1 MKNMTKLLGLSAVG
15 LALSL
20 SSVACGDS
28 EEGSGGSDTTSS
40 VTTTNPTTTTGSP
53 TTTTTSSQSSTSTG
67 MMAVDLP
74 TLGNQIDRMGR
85 AAINTATTKT
95 FTPDP
100 ERNAAE
106 DAYNA
111 DDNIATWAMDF
122 GPDAATALGVLDS
135 LDANCGNQPA
145 SCMDE
150 MAGCYGTLAT
160 VLTTDY
166 IVVRGDAMEGCDLY
180 LGVEA
185 AFLGIANDTCGGRTT
200 GADVIDTTYS
210 IVAGVFPA
218 PFGDE
223 IDAPPKS
230 LVETFPYLAPAP

>member
-1 MKNMTKLLGLSAVG
+1 MET
-15 LALSL
+15 
-20 SSVACGDS
+20 
-28 EEGSGGSDTTSS
+28 
-40 VTTTNPTTTTGSP
+40 
-53 TTTTTSSQSSTSTG
+53 
-67 MMAVDLP
+67 VDLP

-111 DDNIATWAMDF
+111 DDNLATWAADF
-122 GPDAATALGVLDS
+122 GPDAGAALGVLDS

-145 SCMDE
+145 ACMDE
-150 MAGCYGTLAT
+150 TAGCYGTLAT
-160 VLTTDY
+160 VLTHDY
-166 IVVRGDAMEGCDLY
+166 IVVKGDAAEGCDVY

-185 AFLGIANDTCGGRTT
+185 AFLGLANDTCGGRKTSV
-200 GADVIDTTYS
+200 DSIDTTYS

-223 IDAPPKS
+223 IDVPARAQ
-230 LVETFPYLAPAP
+230 VETFPYLAPAP